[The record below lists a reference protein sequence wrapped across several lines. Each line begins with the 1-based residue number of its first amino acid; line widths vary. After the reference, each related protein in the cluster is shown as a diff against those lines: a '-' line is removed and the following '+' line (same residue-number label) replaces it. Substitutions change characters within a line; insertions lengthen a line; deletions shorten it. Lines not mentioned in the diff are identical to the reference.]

1 MKTDNGGPVVM
12 LHKSVE
18 RFKEHLE
25 PSWNYLFVELQSHLD
40 ADKMLDIVGGVMK
53 QLNCQVLERYHLV
66 DPGSGDVCIVV
77 KTKDLMNLEEISSY
91 LYPVGSNDGMF
102 CYLFDKS

>member
-1 MKTDNGGPVVM
+1 MKTDNSVPVVI

-25 PSWNYLFVELQSHLD
+25 SSWNYLFVELDSDLD
-40 ADKMLDIVGGVMK
+40 AEKMLDFVGGVMK
-53 QLNCQVLERYHLV
+53 QLSCHARERYHLV

-77 KTKDLMNLEEISSY
+77 KTRDPMNLEEISSY
-91 LYPVGSNDGMF
+91 LYPVGNNGGMV

>member
-18 RFKEHLE
+18 RFKERLE
-25 PSWNYLFVELQSHLD
+25 PSWNYLFVELESDLD
-40 ADKMLDIVGGVMK
+40 AHKMLDFVGGVMK
-53 QLNCQVLERYHLV
+53 QLNCHVLGRYHLV

-77 KTKDLMNLEEISSY
+77 KTRDLMNLEEISSY
-91 LYPVGSNDGMF
+91 LYPVGSNGGMV